1 MSTSEQ
7 AIRRLMFRYAELQD
21 AADFDA
27 VAELFSHGIFQRGD
41 GKSFRGP
48 EVSAHRKTSNIL
60 HDGSLATK
68 HVTTNITI
76 DVDEENNSASA
87 ESYYTVF
94 QGTDTLPL
102 EPIVSGRYHD
112 HFERIEGEWRFLYR
126 RSHVDLVGR
135 IETHRAH

>member
-7 AIRRLMFRYAELQD
+7 AIRRLMFHYSELQD

-41 GKSFRGP
+41 GKSFLGP
-48 EVSAHRKTSNIL
+48 EVSAHRKRSNIL
-60 HDGSLATK
+60 HDGKLATK
-68 HVTTNITI
+68 HVTTNIRI

-94 QGTDTLPL
+94 QGTDTLAL
-102 EPIVSGRYHD
+102 EPIVAGRYHD
-112 HFERIEGEWRFLYR
+112 HFERVDGEWRFLYR

>member
-68 HVTTNITI
+68 HVTTNISI
-76 DVDEENNSASA
+76 EVDEENNSAL
-87 ESYYTVF
+87 
-94 QGTDTLPL
+94 G
-102 EPIVSGRYHD
+102 
-112 HFERIEGEWRFLYR
+112 
-126 RSHVDLVGR
+126 
-135 IETHRAH
+135 

>member
-41 GKSFRGP
+41 GKSFLGP
-48 EVSAHRKTSNIL
+48 EVSAHRKSSNIL
-60 HDGSLATK
+60 HDGKLATK
-68 HVTTNITI
+68 HVTTNIRI
-76 DVDEENNSASA
+76 EVDEATNSATA
-87 ESYYTVF
+87 HSYYTVF
-94 QGTDTLPL
+94 QGTATLPL

-112 HFERIEGEWRFLYR
+112 HLERVDGEWRFLYR
-126 RSHVDLVGR
+126 RSHVDLLGR

>member
-68 HVTTNITI
+68 HVTTNISI
-76 DVDEENNSASA
+76 DVDEENNSAAA

-94 QGTDTLPL
+94 QGTDTLLL

-112 HFERIEGEWRFLYR
+112 HFERVEGEWRFLYR

>member
-1 MSTSEQ
+1 
-7 AIRRLMFRYAELQD
+7 MFRYAELQD

-60 HDGSLATK
+60 HDGSLGMDTK
-68 HVTTNITI
+68 HVTTNISI
-76 DVDEENNSASA
+76 EVDEENNSASA

-94 QGTDTLPL
+94 QGTDELPL

-112 HFERIEGEWRFLYR
+112 HFERADGEWRFLYR